1 MKSIILSKVKKDKM
15 QKTRLYY
22 SLYKKVMKSKETE
35 KVRSCLRKKMG
46 IEIICEFP
54 KSDRNTELVTV
65 KMNKVV
71 KNHCN
76 TFPIFLLSR
85 KNLFFFVESD
95 LAY

>member
-22 SLYKKVMKSKETE
+22 SLYKEVMKSKETE

-46 IEIICEFP
+46 TEIICEFP

-71 KNHCN
+71 KKIIVIHFQFSC
-76 TFPIFLLSR
+76 FQGKICFL
-85 KNLFFFVESD
+85 
-95 LAY
+95 

>member
-1 MKSIILSKVKKDKM
+1 M

-65 KMNKVV
+65 KMDKVV
-71 KNHCN
+71 KKIIVIHFQL
-76 TFPIFLLSR
+76 TSAF
-85 KNLFFFVESD
+85 KEKFVFSSGV
-95 LAY
+95 

>member
-22 SLYKKVMKSKETE
+22 SLYKKVMKSKKTE
-35 KVRSCLRKKMG
+35 KVRSCLRKKLG

-71 KNHCN
+71 KIIVIHFQFSC
-76 TFPIFLLSR
+76 FQGKICFL
-85 KNLFFFVESD
+85 
-95 LAY
+95 